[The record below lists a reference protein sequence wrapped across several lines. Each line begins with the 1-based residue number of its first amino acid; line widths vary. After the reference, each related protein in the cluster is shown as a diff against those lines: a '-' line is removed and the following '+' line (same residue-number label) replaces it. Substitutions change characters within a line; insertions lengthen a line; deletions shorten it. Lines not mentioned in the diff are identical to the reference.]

1 MQKNSKVDAEI
12 SLIKLPVNTKF
23 EFELDQEVE
32 WVRDFL
38 LELNE
43 NATEKSPKQYLE
55 ETSILV
61 TGTIEK
67 KDKNDMGE
75 FLLASGIVQ
84 VDYVT
89 ECVRTLKPM
98 TIELDVPFKV
108 CFLDEALAQSELFVD
123 QDDTYVDGEVFEL
136 YFFSKRIVNFRD
148 MLHEQIFLNVDPYPI
163 LDAESKLEGVDSESH
178 S

>member
-1 MQKNSKVDAEI
+1 
-12 SLIKLPVNTKF
+12 
-23 EFELDQEVE
+23 
-32 WVRDFL
+32 
-38 LELNE
+38 
-43 NATEKSPKQYLE
+43 
-55 ETSILV
+55 
-61 TGTIEK
+61 
-67 KDKNDMGE
+67 MGE